1 MQQAYE
7 VSTQRAMGAGISPIL
22 PKVSSKADHSKPL
35 RGREGLPVFE
45 RSEDTGK
52 RKGSRRKAPHFARAF
67 RLQNVV

>member
-1 MQQAYE
+1 MQQVYE

-52 RKGSRRKAPHFARAF
+52 R
-67 RLQNVV
+67 QV